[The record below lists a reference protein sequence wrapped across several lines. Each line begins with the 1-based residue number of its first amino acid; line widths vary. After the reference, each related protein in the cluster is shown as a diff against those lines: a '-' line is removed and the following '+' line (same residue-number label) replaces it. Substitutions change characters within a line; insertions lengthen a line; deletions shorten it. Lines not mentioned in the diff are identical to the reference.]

1 MASLNDIGTIKD
13 FRDLGVCDQLVEA
26 CLALGWK
33 QPTPIQ
39 TEAIPLALDGKDII
53 GLAQTGSGKTAAFVI
68 PILQVLLK
76 KSHPFFATVLSPTR
90 ELAIQIGQHFE
101 ALGSGIGLKCA
112 VVVGGVDVMS
122 EMIALGKG
130 PHVVVG
136 TPGSFAYHLANT
148 KGFNLRSLK
157 FLVLDEA
164 DRLLDLDF
172 EQEMDEILKLIPKER
187 QTFLYSATMTS
198 RALAIDQELPF
209 GGFGGSCDTQTRV
222 RWSTVTLLTSE
233 GGLGIIDLEL
243 QSRGLLIELV
253 VRGLFPGNEHWKM
266 LHHFGDNGAELW
278 VAKLQRACLRNP
290 AKVEISSKHCTVD
303 TLRQEYLFIPFDKKD
318 SCLVFLLHELA
329 GNMTMVFTKTCK
341 ATRRL
346 YLVLRCLGLKAV
358 PISGK
363 MTQPKRLAALNKFK
377 SGDRDIL
384 ICTDVAS
391 RGLDIPSVDLVINYD
406 IPICSK
412 DYIHRVG
419 RTARAGRIGR
429 AISLVTQYD
438 LEYFL
443 RIEAAIGNKLPGFK
457 ADVDDLDVYQSSVS
471 EAQRLAVRHMHEHDH
486 DQDNEHKGTR
496 KKFLGYNAETTIRGA
511 KKRAKA

>member
-1 MASLNDIGTIKD
+1 MQASSIVAGEDMG
-13 FRDLGVCDQLVEA
+13 FGDLGVCDQLVKA

-33 QPTPIQ
+33 EPTPIQ
-39 TEAIPLALDGKDII
+39 TEAIPLALAGKDII

-68 PILQVLLK
+68 PILQVLLE
-76 KSHPFFATVLSPTR
+76 KSHPFFASVLSPTR
-90 ELAIQIGQHFE
+90 ELAIQIGQQFE
-101 ALGSGIGLKCA
+101 AMGSGIGLKCA

-130 PHVVVG
+130 PHIVVG
-136 TPGSFAYHLANT
+136 TPGRFAFHLANT

-172 EQEMDEILKLIPKER
+172 EKEMDEILKAIPRER
-187 QTFLYSATMTS
+187 QTLLYSATMTS
-198 RALAIDQELPF
+198 
-209 GGFGGSCDTQTRV
+209 
-222 RWSTVTLLTSE
+222 
-233 GGLGIIDLEL
+233 
-243 QSRGLLIELV
+243 
-253 VRGLFPGNEHWKM
+253 K
-266 LHHFGDNGAELW
+266 

-290 AKVEISSKHCTVD
+290 AKVEVSTKLCTVD
-303 TLRQEYLFIPFDKKD
+303 TLRQEYLFIPFEKKD
-318 SCLVFLLHELA
+318 SCLAFLLHELA
-329 GNMTMVFTKTCK
+329 GNVTMVFTKTCK

-346 YLVLRCLGLKAV
+346 HLVLRCLGLKAV

-406 IPICSK
+406 IPVSSK
-412 DYIHRVG
+412 DYVHRVG
-419 RTARAGRIGR
+419 RTARAGRSGR
-429 AISLVTQYD
+429 AISIITQYD

-443 RIEAAIGNKLPGFK
+443 RIEAAIGKKLPGFK
-457 ADVDDLDVYQSSVS
+457 ADMDDLDVYQSSVS

-486 DQDNEHKGTR
+486 DDKYAGRRKG
-496 KKFLGYNAETTIRGA
+496 FSGYNGETRGDY
-511 KKRAKA
+511 

>member
-1 MASLNDIGTIKD
+1 MGTVKE
-13 FRDLGVCDQLVEA
+13 FKDLGVCDQLVEA

-33 QPTPIQ
+33 HPTPIQ

-76 KSHPFFATVLSPTR
+76 KSHPFATVLSPTR

-136 TPGSFAYHLANT
+136 TPGRFAYHLANT

-187 QTFLYSATMTS
+187 QTFLYSATMT
-198 RALAIDQELPF
+198 
-209 GGFGGSCDTQTRV
+209 
-222 RWSTVTLLTSE
+222 
-233 GGLGIIDLEL
+233 
-243 QSRGLLIELV
+243 
-253 VRGLFPGNEHWKM
+253 NK
-266 LHHFGDNGAELW
+266 

-290 AKVEISSKHCTVD
+290 AKVEVSSKHCTVD
-303 TLRQEYLFIPFDKKD
+303 TLRQEYLFIPFEKKD

-346 YLVLRCLGLKAV
+346 HLVLRCLGLKAV

-419 RTARAGRIGR
+419 RTARAGRSGR
-429 AISLVTQYD
+429 AISIITQYD
-438 LEYFL
+438 LEYFV
-443 RIEAAIGNKLPGFK
+443 RIEAAIGKKLPGFK
-457 ADVDDLDVYQSSVS
+457 AVLDDLDVYQSSVS

-486 DQDNEHKGTR
+486 DQDNERKGTR
-496 KKFLGYNAETTIRGA
+496 KKFSGYNAVTTIRGA